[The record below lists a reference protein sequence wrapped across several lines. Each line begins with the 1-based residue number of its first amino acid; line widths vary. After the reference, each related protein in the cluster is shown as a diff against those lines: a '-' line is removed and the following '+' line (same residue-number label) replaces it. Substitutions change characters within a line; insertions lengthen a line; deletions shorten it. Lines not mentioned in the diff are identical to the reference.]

1 MAGSFSQEL
10 EDLLNP
16 LPKFADPEDDG
27 DEATNAKV
35 TERSA
40 RMKTKMEAA
49 SVPCGRAT
57 QPCCQTPTDGVDFNK
72 LTEGMDDLGV
82 SEDEG

>member
-27 DEATNAKV
+27 TRRPTRKLRKD
-35 TERSA
+35 SA

-57 QPCCQTPTDGVDFNK
+57 QPCCQTPTDGTWGRQCPVNSF
-72 LTEGMDDLGV
+72 
-82 SEDEG
+82 